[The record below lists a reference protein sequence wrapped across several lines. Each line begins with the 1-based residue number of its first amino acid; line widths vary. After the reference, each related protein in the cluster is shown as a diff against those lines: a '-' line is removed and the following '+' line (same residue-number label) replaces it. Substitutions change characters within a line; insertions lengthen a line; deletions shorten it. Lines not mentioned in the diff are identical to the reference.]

1 MLYIILK
8 TIIETTIEQYICQWC
23 QWKITLDSIRI
34 LGIGETV
41 LNLGITCPHC
51 QLNSHIHAEVAN
63 IEQNMLNTDAAKDII
78 HKAIKKSEN
87 AIKDID
93 IQNIEKSLTET
104 QSVEDLLK

>member
-23 QWKITLDSIRI
+23 QWKINIDSIRI
-34 LGIGETV
+34 IGIGETV

-51 QLNSHIHAEVAN
+51 QLNSHIHAEIAN
-63 IEQNMLNTDAAKDII
+63 MTENMIHTDEAKDII
-78 HKAIKKSEN
+78 HKAIRKSEN

-93 IQNIEKSLTET
+93 IQNIEKSLTSA